1 MDREAAQAYARRDW
15 GAVERLR
22 LRERQ
27 AAFRKGGS
35 AATIGVSRRLWEFVR
50 SLNPGWPPK
59 RAREEDLAH
68 HVELKRRLDRA
79 GRALTLR

>member
-1 MDREAAQAYARRDW
+1 VDREAVLAYARRDW

-22 LRERQ
+22 LRERE
-27 AAFRKGGS
+27 ATFRKGGP
-35 AATIGVSRRLWEFVR
+35 AATISASRRLWEFAR
-50 SLNPGWPPK
+50 SLNPRWPPK

-79 GRALTLR
+79 ARAFTVR

>member
-1 MDREAAQAYARRDW
+1 MDREAAQAYVRRDW
-15 GAVERLR
+15 EAAERLR
-22 LRERQ
+22 LRERE
-27 AAFRKGGS
+27 AAFRKAGP
-35 AATIGVSRRLWEFVR
+35 AATIGASRRLWEFAR

-79 GRALTLR
+79 GRAFPVR